1 MVGSFSKK
9 RIGYEDL
16 LQLQD
21 IRKRQ
26 QRINEF
32 SSKNLSLKSA
42 EKHTN
47 SGISVWN
54 RTAILWRFTPT
65 AVVFSF
71 KLKSG
76 YWNKFCYFVK
86 IWFFLTLL
94 RNCFRTVSSCF
105 LENEKSAEWNLHVEI
120 SRLWRFA
127 PAAAVF
133 SFS

>member
-9 RIGYEDL
+9 RIDYEDL

-54 RTAILWRFTPT
+54 RTAIL
-65 AVVFSF
+65 
-71 KLKSG
+71 
-76 YWNKFCYFVK
+76 
-86 IWFFLTLL
+86 
-94 RNCFRTVSSCF
+94 
-105 LENEKSAEWNLHVEI
+105 
-120 SRLWRFA
+120 
-127 PAAAVF
+127 
-133 SFS
+133 